1 MKSKGSK
8 EEVWD
13 GIASHTAG
21 GKTKGALMVNKWGK
35 VVFKSRHN
43 AAKRTGAGD
52 NLIPYRKKSVRK
64 SSRRKSSRR
73 KSSRR
78 KSSRRKSSRRKS
90 SRRKSSRPCVA
101 GNGRIVSRKRGNVNC
116 PDGANVVRKSSRR
129 KSSRKKSARRNP
141 RSYLYSKNR

>member
-78 KSSRRKSSRRKS
+78 KSSRRKSSR
-90 SRRKSSRPCVA
+90 PCVA